1 MFTDF
6 DIASRENV
14 KTYDVVE
21 GVKFCTFLRKILK
34 IFQNKKRLPYKSKTA
49 TYNTARQGIEFMVD
63 SKWAEWILNS
73 RLGRTAKRNFSQV

>member
-34 IFQNKKRLPYKSKTA
+34 IFQNKKRLPYKRETA
-49 TYNTARQGIEFMVD
+49 THNTAR
-63 SKWAEWILNS
+63 
-73 RLGRTAKRNFSQV
+73 

>member
-6 DIASRENV
+6 DIAPRENV

-34 IFQNKKRLPYKSKTA
+34 IFQNKKRLPYKRETA
-49 TYNTARQGIEFMVD
+49 THNTAR
-63 SKWAEWILNS
+63 
-73 RLGRTAKRNFSQV
+73 